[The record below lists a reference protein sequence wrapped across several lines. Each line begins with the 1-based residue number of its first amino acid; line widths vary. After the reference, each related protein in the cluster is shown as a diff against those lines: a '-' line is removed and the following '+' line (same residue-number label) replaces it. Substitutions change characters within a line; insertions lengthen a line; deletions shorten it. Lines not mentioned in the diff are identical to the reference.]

1 MKLIQAEKLKKLCVQ
16 MFMIAGTPQ
25 EEAEIVVDNL
35 VRTSLRGV
43 DSHGVRAI
51 PRYIN
56 NLKEGKIVPEAPIVV
71 MKETLTTA
79 MWDNNRGFGFVT
91 GKKAMEAAMQK
102 ADKHG
107 IGAVGTYNPKEGDD
121 HIGALYYYAEMAALK
136 GMIGIVTCS
145 CHPGMAAWGG
155 ASRVRGVNPIA
166 IAVPA
171 DKHPPIVW
179 DIATSQAAVGHLS
192 VMAMRGEPIPEDWI
206 LDKEGQ
212 PTTNPKDFFDG
223 GALLPFGTY
232 KGYGLAIIIDAI
244 TGGLGAGCSFDNK
257 RYGHLFMAINPS
269 GFTTLQEY
277 KARVDRLIDYVKAS
291 TKRPGVKE
299 IYVPGEIEY
308 RTMEKRSKEGIPLDD
323 PDWEAI
329 SKTATE
335 LGIDVAK
342 IVE

>member
-1 MKLIQAEKLKKLCVQ
+1 MKLIQAEKLKKLCIQ
-16 MFMIAGTPQ
+16 MFMTAGTPQ

-155 ASRVRGVNPIA
+155 ASKVIGVNPIA

-179 DIATSQAAVGHLS
+179 DIATSTVYPVSNQWLPGLSKSSIPVVSCTSKNFQPLHLLISGESAIRNWQMIEPQIQTLLEQCRDLKTRDTAQLYKLSELARLLNQEQPSDSSHS
-192 VMAMRGEPIPEDWI
+192 VR
-206 LDKEGQ
+206 
-212 PTTNPKDFFDG
+212 
-223 GALLPFGTY
+223 
-232 KGYGLAIIIDAI
+232 
-244 TGGLGAGCSFDNK
+244 
-257 RYGHLFMAINPS
+257 
-269 GFTTLQEY
+269 
-277 KARVDRLIDYVKAS
+277 KAS
-291 TKRPGVKE
+291 
-299 IYVPGEIEY
+299 
-308 RTMEKRSKEGIPLDD
+308 
-323 PDWEAI
+323 
-329 SKTATE
+329 
-335 LGIDVAK
+335 
-342 IVE
+342 